1 MKPGRLGV
9 YLTAAATAFG
19 VALIPQPGASAAA
32 TDCTYTHSGLV
43 PLNDLGTGTYNGLTG
58 GLYPNG
64 SNVRPTAHTNAGVD
78 IAQNQVLPRNAS
90 GQVDLVNGKV
100 VLISIGMSNTTQE
113 FQKFIATSKAYANL
127 NGKLVIVDGAQG
139 GKDASAWANSA
150 DATWSVL
157 ATRLSSAGV
166 TPAQV
171 QAVWLKEQYVG
182 DNLGAFPQGAQN
194 LRDSLA
200 SILRNARTNYPN
212 LALGYVASRIYTYD
226 PARSAGA
233 YQQGWAV
240 KKLIQDQINGASDLT
255 YGPGGVAP
263 WLSWGPYMWAD
274 GLGADGV
281 AGGTPGRSDGLEWAC
296 SDLVTDRVHPSATG
310 QQKVANM
317 LLNQLSTDP
326 TSTPWFNK

>member
-1 MKPGRLGV
+1 MKITR
-9 YLTAAATAFG
+9 TATFVTTAATA
-19 VALIPQPGASAAA
+19 VALALIPNTAATAA
-32 TDCTYTHSGLV
+32 TDCSYTKSGKV
-43 PLNDLGTGTYNGLTG
+43 PLNDLGTGTYQGLQG
-58 GLYPNG
+58 GLYPGG
-64 SNVRPTAHTNAGVD
+64 SNTRPAAHNTAGED
-78 IAQNQVLPRNAS
+78 IAHNQVLPRNAA

-113 FQKFIATSKAYANL
+113 FQKFIQTTGAYANL
-127 NGKLVIVDGAQG
+127 NSKLVIVDGAQG
-139 GKDASAWANSA
+139 GKDANTWANPT

-157 ATRLSSAGV
+157 ASRLSAAGV

-171 QAVWLKEQYVG
+171 QTLWLKEQILG
-182 DNLGAFPQGAQN
+182 ENLGAFPTGAQN
-194 LRDSLA
+194 LSTTLGTIA
-200 SILRNARTNYPN
+200 RNARAKYPN

-240 KKLIQDQINGASDLT
+240 KKLIQDQINGASNLT

-274 GLGADGV
+274 GLGSDGV

-296 SDLVTDRVHPSATG
+296 SDLESDRVHPGPTG
-310 QQKVANM
+310 EQKVAN
-317 LLNQLSTDP
+317 LILNQFSTDS
-326 TSTPWFNK
+326 TTTPWFNK